1 MPRPVVEQKV
11 VTAPV
16 QVGQS
21 QAPQLGVYAPIE
33 GVRAP
38 QSGGMF
44 QGLAQAL
51 GVLGPA
57 VGGAMMQRAEKTQQ
71 VDTAAGTTDAE
82 LGQVDAERLAR
93 SRAYATAVHK
103 VNVQKQYLQAEAAT
117 QEWAATNVDKT
128 LPFGDQT
135 KLIDTQMQK
144 QLGGLAK
151 DPTAAAVI
159 APLYTKFINK
169 QANDIVAA
177 QVQAKQNE
185 ALDVAKGTVA
195 QSLQSGGDGDY
206 VGQVATLTPIL
217 GDRTEAV
224 KAVTQMYVDHA
235 LDVAAK
241 GGDWKHVFDSLPTDI
256 TLKDGTKIPGPGR
269 SPALHDAI
277 VRGKDAA
284 QKAYNDF
291 VEPQR
296 DQQMLHVM
304 THLDSV
310 ARSGGLITEES
321 LKPFIAPGANGE
333 KPILTPAQAAAYID
347 RARNKR
353 EELAQARVQRQTF
366 RITPN
371 WQSLIGQLKV
381 GPDGQPLKDK
391 HGNPTGATWS
401 QADVQAAFDQQLG
414 SATGQDFTSPQSVQ
428 AAIAMTQ
435 QYHGLVSTNL
445 KSMLTQASHTTD
457 PKDALKLLPVYQALK
472 EAKQDGLYLT
482 PQERMYYETLPTQG
496 ANEPDA
502 KHRAE
507 VMNAAA
513 TYDPERYAR
522 LTSADNMKAAR
533 DATANSI
540 GGHWY
545 SFLPGVEGATKLD
558 DFANAGQV
566 KIDREQRLKQALIL
580 TNGNAAQAGKIVSDQ
595 LQQDYVPV
603 TVQGQK
609 LLLPVKDGSDAGT
622 VQANVSAISDELIPQ
637 LAKRAGLSEEQ
648 AKSDLGWQAYIGPN
662 GVPMVQVVDDMGQT
676 VESIPPNTLDWF
688 LQQGDELRR
697 KNEDKQR
704 RNDAANAK
712 AIERTNNARRAGMA
726 SAGRGA

>member
-16 QVGQS
+16 QVAQE
-21 QAPQLGVYAPIE
+21 QAPQLGVYAPMD
-33 GVRAP
+33 VRAP
-38 QSGGMF
+38 TGGGF
-44 QGLAQAL
+44 AGLAQAL

-57 VGGAMMQRAEKTQQ
+57 VGGALKQRAQRTQE
-71 VDTAAGTTDAE
+71 VDTGAGTTDAE
-82 LGQVDAERLAR
+82 LEQVDPQRLAR

-103 VNVQKQYLQAEAAT
+103 VTVQKQYLQAEAAT

-128 LPFGDQT
+128 LPFGEQT
-135 KLIDTQMQK
+135 KQIDAQMQK

-151 DPTAAAVI
+151 DPAAAAVI

-177 QVQAKQNE
+177 QVRAKQNE
-185 ALDVAKGTVA
+185 ALDTAKGTIA
-195 QSLQSGGDGDY
+195 QSLANDGDGDY

-224 KAVTQMYVDHA
+224 KAVTQMYIDYA
-235 LDVAAK
+235 QDVAGQ
-241 GGDWKHVFDSLPTDI
+241 GGNWQRVFASLPTDI

-284 QKAYNDF
+284 QKAFNDWY
-291 VEPQR
+291 EPQR
-296 DQQMLHVM
+296 DQQMLGVM
-304 THLDSV
+304 THLDNV
-310 ARSGGLITEES
+310 ARHGGLITEES
-321 LKPFIAPGANGE
+321 LKSYITPGPDGQ
-333 KPILTPAQAAAYID
+333 KPILTPAQAAGYLD
-347 RARNKR
+347 RSRNKR
-353 EELAQARVQRQTF
+353 EELAQARAQRQTF
-366 RITPN
+366 QMTPN
-371 WQSLIGQLKV
+371 WQSLIGQLKL

-391 HGNPTGATWS
+391 HGNPTGAVWT
-401 QADVQAAFDQQLG
+401 QGDVQAAFDQQLG
-414 SATGQDFTSPQSVQ
+414 SATGGDFTSPQSVQ
-428 AAIAMTQ
+428 AAIAATQ

-445 KSMLTQASHTTD
+445 KSMLTSAAHTTD
-457 PKDALKLLPVYQALK
+457 PKDALKLLPVYQELK
-472 EAKQDGLYLT
+472 AAKQDGLYLT
-482 PQERMYYETLPTQG
+482 PQERMYFETLPTQG
-496 ANEPDA
+496 SNEPDA

-522 LTSADNMKAAR
+522 LTSTDNMKAAR
-533 DATANSI
+533 DATATSL

-558 DFANAGQV
+558 DFANSGQV

-595 LQQDYVPV
+595 LQRDYVPV

-609 LLLPVKDGSDAGT
+609 LLLPVKDGSDAAT

-637 LAKRAGLSEEQ
+637 LAKRAGLTEEQ
-648 AKSDLGWQAYIGPN
+648 AKAGLGWQAYIGPT

-688 LQQGDELRR
+688 MQHGDELRR
-697 KNEDKQR
+697 KNEDAQR
-704 RNDAANAK
+704 RNDAANTK
-712 AIERTNNARRAGMA
+712 AIEQANNARRAGMA

>member
-16 QVGQS
+16 PVAQEQT
-21 QAPQLGVYAPIE
+21 PQLGVYAPME
-33 GVRAP
+33 GLRA
-38 QSGGMF
+38 SGGNGF
-44 QGLAQAL
+44 AGLAQAL
-51 GVLGPA
+51 GVIGQ
-57 VGGAMMQRAEKTQQ
+57 VGGTAMMQRAQRTQE
-71 VDTAAGTTDAE
+71 VDTASGTTDAE
-82 LGQVDAERLAR
+82 LGQVDQERIQR
-93 SRAYATAVHK
+93 SDAYANAVHK
-103 VNVQKQYLQAEAAT
+103 VQVIKQYQQAEASVT
-117 QEWAATNVDKT
+117 EWAATNLDRTK
-128 LPFGDQT
+128 PFTEQT
-135 KLIDTQMQK
+135 AQIDARMK
-144 QLGGLAK
+144 QELGGLAK
-151 DPTAAAVI
+151 QPGAAAVI
-159 APLYTKFINK
+159 APLYTKYINK
-169 QANDIVAA
+169 TANDIVTVQA
-177 QVQAKQNE
+177 QAKQNE
-185 ALDVAKGTVA
+185 ALETLKGSVV
-195 QSLQSGGDGDY
+195 QSLDGGGDGDY
-206 VGQVATLTPIL
+206 VGAVATLAPIL
-217 GDRTEAV
+217 GDRTKAV
-224 KAVTQMYVDHA
+224 KAVTQMYIDHA
-235 LDVAAK
+235 QDVAAQ
-241 GGDWKHVFDSLPTDI
+241 GGNWKHVFDSLPTDI
-256 TLKDGTKIPGPGR
+256 TLADGTKIPGPGR
-269 SPALHDAI
+269 SPALHDAL

-284 QKAYNDF
+284 QKAFNDWY
-291 VEPQR
+291 EPQR
-296 DQQMLHVM
+296 DQQMLSVM
-304 THLDSV
+304 THLDNV
-310 ARSGGLITEES
+310 ARHGGLITEES
-321 LKPFIAPGANGE
+321 LKPYIMPGPDGQ
-333 KPILTPAQAAAYID
+333 KPILTPAQAAGYLD
-347 RARNKR
+347 RSRNKR

-366 RITPN
+366 QMTPN
-371 WQSLIGQLKV
+371 WQSLIGQLKL

-391 HGNPTGATWS
+391 HGSPTGATWS

-414 SATGQDFTSPQSVQ
+414 SATGQDFTSPQSVH

-566 KIDREQRLKQALIL
+566 KIDREQRLKQAMIL

-609 LLLPVKDGSDAGT
+609 LLLPVTDGSDAST

-676 VESIPPNTLDWF
+676 IESIPPNTLDWF

-697 KNEDKQR
+697 KNEDQQR
-704 RNDAANAK
+704 RDSAANAK
-712 AIERTNNARRAGMA
+712 AIEKANASRRAGMA